1 MAITSF
7 KDLRVWQM
15 SVDLAES
22 VYFVARQ
29 LPTEERFGLAS
40 QMQRAAVSIP
50 SNIAEGSK
58 RSSRADYK
66 QFCKIALGSAAELET
81 QLVLVRKLYPHVTI
95 PHEILHDLE
104 NVQKMLASL
113 ANKLNTPLSPINEKR

>member
-1 MAITSF
+1 
-7 KDLRVWQM
+7 M

-81 QLVLVRKLYPHVTI
+81 QLVLVRKLYPHITI

-113 ANKLNTPLSPINEKR
+113 ASKLNTPLSPINEKR